1 MESTKQII
9 IKNRKY
15 YFFSDV
21 IRINDFNLDLLKID
35 QKSHKNINIYCIE
48 YITIKDNDYVN
59 IYRINLLY
67 FIIDKAD
74 GYIEESNG
82 YINI

>member
-35 QKSHKNINIYCIE
+35 QKSYKNINIYCIE

-59 IYRINLLY
+59 IYSINLLY

>member
-59 IYRINLLY
+59 IYSINLLY

>member
-35 QKSHKNINIYCIE
+35 QKSYKNINIYCIE

-59 IYRINLLY
+59 IYSINLLY

-82 YINI
+82 YIDI

>member
-35 QKSHKNINIYCIE
+35 
-48 YITIKDNDYVN
+48 
-59 IYRINLLY
+59 
-67 FIIDKAD
+67 
-74 GYIEESNG
+74 
-82 YINI
+82 